1 MKALLRVLVALTLL
15 APSAQAGLF
24 GPDKF
29 KIVPADARFEDG
41 GTTLTTSLN
50 NRISRKSVVGGTH
63 LDAKGVFVD
72 PFVRKASG
80 TVLELGFVVTNLAEY
95 STNYGTPNT
104 LGTIMEIAFAPE
116 GAAPVV
122 LKVDGTAP
130 KWSDAVSYNTISRS
144 ASSGIT
150 EVGYVTL
157 TIEQYESVAKAVHL
171 AVRIVGSE
179 HSVTYEPG
187 DISSSFLPNLREFLD
202 KAVLK

>member
-1 MKALLRVLVALTLL
+1 MRALLGSVVVLALL
-15 APSAQAGLF
+15 APSAQAGFF

-29 KIVPADARFEDG
+29 KIVPADTRFEDG
-41 GTTLTTSLN
+41 GATLTTSLN
-50 NRISRKSVVGGTH
+50 NRVSRKSVVGGTH

-72 PFVRKASG
+72 PFVRKAGG

-104 LGTIMEIAFAPE
+104 LGTIKEIAFAPE
-116 GAAPVV
+116 SAAPVV
-122 LKVDGTAP
+122 LKVDGAAP
-130 KWSDAVSYNTISRS
+130 KWSDAVSYNTVSRS
-144 ASSGIT
+144 ASSDIT

-157 TIEQYESVAKAVHL
+157 TIEQYESIAKATSL

-179 HSVTYEPG
+179 RSVTYEPD
-187 DISSSFLPNLREFLD
+187 DISSSFLPSLREFLD